1 MSSWGDFEME
11 SVCLRIQG
19 DLQIEGCLSV
29 WDDSTSGQEF
39 SHIWD
44 KIISAAAELQP
55 LGLLHFLEES

>member
-1 MSSWGDFEME
+1 M
-11 SVCLRIQG
+11 CLRIQG

-29 WDDSTSGQEF
+29 WDDSTFGQEF